1 MQTQIRVSYPS
12 YYSLNPLEM
21 REVETTH
28 LMKYARAGIKL
39 PIEVH
44 HSVPVRIKIRG
55 TPGIYSARGG
65 CAPHILGVSLI
76 GKTAVSKT
84 VPREG
89 YVGSNPTPPAI

>member
-1 MQTQIRVSYPS
+1 MT
-12 YYSLNPLEM
+12 
-21 REVETTH
+21 
-28 LMKYARAGIKL
+28 AAA
-39 PIEVH
+39 VH
-44 HSVPVRIKIRG
+44 HLSDKSGNSRVRH
-55 TPGIYSARGG
+55 SAGGG